1 LAETDEYD
9 AIFAALKHPVR
20 RRILLLLDEKGG
32 VSFTDIQNAVSVND
46 TGLMSYHLK
55 ELAPLVEQSKI
66 GKYRLSEIGQT
77 SIVLFRKVEKER
89 QRSSAAVRKELE
101 KSVGKIV
108 FLFFIVSVTLMVPLG
123 VDIYVSVQ
131 NLYATPNLSLG
142 YMVGMYLVGLSGMI
156 FGIILFVFYD
166 RHYFSKNVKTN
177 VIHSTIFAIGIS
189 LMSIFSAYMI
199 HRFEQATL
207 LVQAILPSNSGVTWL
222 FSTLRT
228 VSFLASAPLVTYNIS
243 KLTKRH

>member
-20 RRILLLLDEKGG
+20 RRILLLLDEKGE

-55 ELAPLVEQSKI
+55 ELAPLVEQSKR

-89 QRSSAAVRKELE
+89 QRSSAVVRKELE
-101 KSVGKIV
+101 KSIGKIV
-108 FLFFIVSVTLMVPLG
+108 FLFFIVSVTLMAPLS

-131 NLYATPNLSLG
+131 NLHATPNLSLG

-189 LMSIFSAYMI
+189 LLSIFSAYMI
-199 HRFEQATL
+199 HRFEQA
-207 LVQAILPSNSGVTWL
+207 ILPSNSGVTWL
-222 FSTLRT
+222 SSTLRT
-228 VSFLASAPLVTYNIS
+228 VSFLASTPLVTYNIS
-243 KLTKRH
+243 KLMKRH